1 MLAGEKADRKR
12 AVNLPELSRFEDPAV
27 EAPDA
32 LDHLFGS
39 QRRLAVALWSMRNEV
54 LSRAPCRFAVTF
66 YAQCGICGNFG
77 LATNRRG
84 ARPGNDCDVGASA
97 AGSCVAMRTVPT

>member
-27 EAPDA
+27 EAPDG
-32 LDHLFGS
+32 LGSSIWS

-54 LSRAPCRFAVTF
+54 LRARRAGSQSLLCALRDLR
-66 YAQCGICGNFG
+66 QFG

-84 ARPGNDCDVGASA
+84 ARPGNDCDVVASA
-97 AGSCVAMRTVPT
+97 AGSCVAMRTVPA